1 MRKKS
6 STKKTNRKK
15 IQNNN
20 LLLFPVLFLERLGN
34 LSYTF
39 PRIIFKFL
47 NVHGVSFLAFAKKQ
61 FEEFLEN
68 SRLLFSILFSF
79 GRRILI
85 KSLSKTFSFS
95 VFEKPKKK
103 SHKKRGRPKK
113 ERTLSEELKKHN
125 ILYRFLINRYSL
137 SLGLLTLFIVFF
149 FYSYML
155 VTAARNL
162 PSPEKLSESNG
173 PLTTEIYDRNG
184 KLLYRLYEGKNRSLS
199 KLNELPPYLVQAT
212 IAIEDKHFYSHPG
225 VDIQGITRAAV
236 DYVQSG
242 EIQGGGSTIT
252 QQLIKNTLL
261 TPEQTVKRK
270 IKEVVLAFWAERIFS
285 KEEILQMYFNE
296 VAYGGPAWGISAAAQ
311 TYFSK
316 DPKDLTLAESTYL
329 AGLPASPTTYS
340 PYGVYPELGKMR
352 QQQVLRRMVEDG
364 FISEEQASA
373 ALQEELKINPPISQ
387 INAPHFVMYVRQV
400 LSQKYGERM
409 VSQGGLK
416 VTTTLDLGI
425 QEMAEQVVSQEVAN
439 LTSLNVSNGAAM
451 VTDAK
456 TGHILAMVGSRD
468 YFDPNGGNFNV
479 AIALRQPGS
488 SIKPITYV
496 TGFKQGFTPGNLLLD
511 TPITFRNAWE
521 SYAPVNYDGKF
532 HGPVTIRTALG
543 SSYNIPAVKMLS
555 MVGIPEMISTA
566 KDLGINSFNKPER
579 YGLSLTLGGGE
590 VKMVEMMAAYGTF
603 SQEGVRFTSEPILKV
618 LDSQN
623 KVLEDNTIPEGK
635 RVLSPE
641 IAYMVTDV
649 MADNKARTP
658 AFGSNS
664 LLNIPGHIVAV
675 KTGTTDN
682 KRDNWTF
689 GYTPEFVV
697 GVWVGNNNNMPMHPQ
712 LTSGITGA
720 APIWHK
726 IMSGVLKDRP
736 NVAFSRPSTV
746 IEGTVDGKRDL
757 VVAGQKTK
765 SILGFRN
772 QPDPT
777 DPSGNKQ
784 NITYTDPFSTI
795 TLDPNNP
802 NAQPI
807 TQ

>member
-1 MRKKS
+1 MKRKS
-6 STKKTNRKK
+6 SLKKNYKK
-15 IQNNN
+15 QTSKNT
-20 LLLFPVLFLERLGN
+20 LPLPVFFLERLGA

-39 PRIIFKFL
+39 PLLLFKFITTYS
-47 NVHGVSFLAFAKKQ
+47 GGFFSFAKRQ
-61 FEEFLEN
+61 FLEFIEN
-68 SRLLFSILFSF
+68 SKLLFSILFSF
-79 GRRILI
+79 GGRVLLKTTRRT
-85 KSLSKTFSFS
+85 LSFFTIGKITT
-95 VFEKPKKK
+95 KNT
-103 SHKKRGRPKK
+103 KKRGRPKK
-113 ERTLSEELKKHN
+113 ERTLSEEFKKHN
-125 ILYRFLINRYSL
+125 ILYRFLVNRYSL
-137 SLGLLTLFIVFF
+137 SLGLLTLFVVFF
-149 FYSYML
+149 FYSFML

-184 KLLYRLYEGKNRSLS
+184 KLLYRLYEGKNRSLI
-199 KLNELPPYLVQAT
+199 KLDALPSHLVNAT

-225 VDIQGITRAAV
+225 VDVQGMTRAAV
-236 DYVQSG
+236 NYIQSG

-261 TPEQTVKRK
+261 TPEQTIKRK
-270 IKEVVLAFWAERIFS
+270 VKEVILAFWTERIFS
-285 KEEILQMYFNE
+285 KHEILQMYFNE
-296 VAYGGPAWGISAAAQ
+296 VAYGGPAWGISAASQ

-316 DPKDLTLAESTYL
+316 EPKDLTLAESAYL

-364 FISEEQASA
+364 FISEQQASE

-416 VTTTLDLGI
+416 VTTTLDLDI
-425 QEMAEQVVSQEVAN
+425 QKMAEEVVSSEVAS
-439 LTSLNVSNGAAM
+439 LSSLNVSNGAAM

-468 YFDPNGGNFNV
+468 YFDQNGGNFNV
-479 AIALRQPGS
+479 TIALRQPGS
-488 SIKPITYV
+488 SIKPITYAA
-496 TGFKQGFTPGNLLLD
+496 GFKQGFTPGNLLLD

-521 SYAPVNYDGKF
+521 SYSPVNYDGKF

-566 KDLGINSFNKPER
+566 KDLGINSFTKPER

-590 VKMVEMMAAYGTF
+590 VKMVEMMAAYGAF
-603 SQEGVRFTSEPILKV
+603 SQEGVRFDSEPILKV

-623 KVLEDNTIPEGK
+623 KVLEDNSIPEGK
-635 RVLSPE
+635 RVLTPE
-641 IAYMVTDV
+641 VAFMINDV

-658 AFGSNS
+658 AFGPNS

-726 IMSGVLKDRP
+726 IMQGVLKDRP
-736 NVAFSRPSTV
+736 NIAFNKPTTV
-746 IEGTVDGKRDL
+746 IEGTVDGKKDL
-757 VVAGQKTK
+757 VIAGQKTK
-765 SILGFRN
+765 SILGLRN

-777 DPSGNKQ
+777 GKNK
-784 NITYTDPFSTI
+784 ITYTDPFSTI
-795 TLDPNNP
+795 TVDPEN
-802 NAQPI
+802 QTQTVI
-807 TQ
+807 TR